1 MGVGTLSNATV
12 PSYSC
17 FSLWKKK
24 LKMGQRKDLMENNIF
39 NLDCNILATEASL
52 SMFILR
58 KDIKV

>member
-17 FSLWKKK
+17 FSLCKKK
-24 LKMGQRKDLMENNIF
+24 LKMGQSADLMENNIS
-39 NLDCNILATEASL
+39 NLIATYWQQKQYE
-52 SMFILR
+52 LR